1 LLIFLCPSHQNHK
14 NFNKASKEAEVAQ
27 QALERVEKDP
37 AAPKNEAEKVILAL
51 TFFFLSLLFTFAQF
65 VSLSVPRNFK
75 G

>member
-1 LLIFLCPSHQNHK
+1 M
-14 NFNKASKEAEVAQ
+14 AQ